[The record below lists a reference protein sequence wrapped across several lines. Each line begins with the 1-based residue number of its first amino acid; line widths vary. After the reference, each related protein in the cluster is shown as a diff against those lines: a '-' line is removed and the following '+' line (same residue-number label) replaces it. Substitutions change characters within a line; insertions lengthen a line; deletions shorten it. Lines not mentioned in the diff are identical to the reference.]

1 LNIVQKAWLNGK
13 DKLTSTS
20 ILFKIHP
27 HRGPVWIS
35 AQLCVPDLCEAER
48 KIAAQLSGE
57 EQRKRADFVIENNG
71 FWAEMLIN
79 PTELWL
85 NG

>member
-1 LNIVQKAWLNGK
+1 M
-13 DKLTSTS
+13 
-20 ILFKIHP
+20 
-27 HRGPVWIS
+27 WIS

-57 EQRKRADFVIENNG
+57 EQRYRADFVIENNG